1 MLTPE
6 IPMPEGSQVITAENL
21 KELKEEAKE
30 IARKEKEEQTNHSSN
45 SLKNSVNSTLGTQSQ
60 VNIDYGSELQ

>member
-6 IPMPEGSQVITAENL
+6 IPMPEGSQVITADNL

-30 IARKEKEEQTNHSSN
+30 IARKEKEEQTDHSSN